1 MEQTSGPDD
10 AAVAET
16 SGADDAFADVW
27 AANAAFAADFPLAA
41 LSGRAA
47 RGLAVIT
54 CMDTRI
60 DPLAVLGQA
69 PGDAK
74 ILRTAGARVTDDVLR
89 SLVLAVHLLGV
100 ARVLVVPHTDCGLV
114 GSDDEVRTRLAE
126 ATGRALE
133 DPAIAG
139 YQPEAIADPSAA
151 VADDVARIRV
161 HPLLG
166 PDLVVGAAVYDVA
179 TGRLQPVDV

>member
-1 MEQTSGPDD
+1 VEQRSERDD
-10 AAVAET
+10 P
-16 SGADDAFADVW
+16 FADVW
-27 AANAAFAADFPLAA
+27 AANASFAADFPLAA
-41 LSGRAA
+41 LSGKAA

-89 SLVLAVHLLGV
+89 SLVLAVHLLG
-100 ARVLVVPHTDCGLV
+100 ATRVLVVPHTDCGLV
-114 GSDDEVRTRLAE
+114 GSDDQVRAQLAD
-126 ATGRALE
+126 ATGRARN

-151 VADDVARIRV
+151 VADDVDRIRA

-179 TGRLQPVDV
+179 TGRLEPVDV